1 MTAHKHQTFS
11 ENKDERSRQTTTLS
25 QIRMHY
31 DNGIIGECR
40 HGNHGRHNLITMVT
54 QRAANLKYVEHED
67 ATGEAFL
74 VSTLKQG

>member
-1 MTAHKHQTFS
+1 
-11 ENKDERSRQTTTLS
+11 
-25 QIRMHY
+25 MHY
-31 DNGIIGECR
+31 DNGIVGECR

-67 ATGEAFL
+67 ARGEAFL